1 MNDIDERY
9 LELIDKV
16 RNLGDDE
23 EIPADLLDNL
33 TQREMV
39 AIFVE
44 QMLMEKGVAEPTNAM
59 RIELIDAVNGAII
72 KNVVAALPMEILE
85 KYSGKF
91 ESMSDEELESVVKE
105 SGIDVDGITEKA
117 MIDFREQ
124 YLNGGEQ

>member
-44 QMLMEKGVAEPTNAM
+44 QMLMEKGVAEPTNVM
-59 RIELIDAVNGAII
+59 RIELIDAINGAII
-72 KNVVAALPMEILE
+72 KNVVAALPMETLE

-91 ESMSDEELESVVKE
+91 ESMSDEELENVVKE
-105 SGIDVDGITEKA
+105 SGIDVDGITEKT